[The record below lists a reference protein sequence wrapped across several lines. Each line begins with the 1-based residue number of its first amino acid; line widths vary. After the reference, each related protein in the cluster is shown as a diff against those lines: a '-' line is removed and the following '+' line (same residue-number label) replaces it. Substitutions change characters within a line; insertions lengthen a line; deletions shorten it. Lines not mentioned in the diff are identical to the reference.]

1 MLLQLWEFSCGKQCL
16 NELDDPLLYTSCGD
30 ILEQLQQ
37 PLEAAEPYLK
47 AGNES
52 ASKFLDLL
60 VEEEEGLDQ
69 LRHFSN
75 YWILLYL
82 SINEQ

>member
-1 MLLQLWEFSCGKQCL
+1 MLLQLAEFSCGKQCL

-60 VEEEEGLDQ
+60 VEEEKGARSIASLFQ
-69 LRHFSN
+69 LLTSL
-75 YWILLYL
+75 I
-82 SINEQ
+82 SVD